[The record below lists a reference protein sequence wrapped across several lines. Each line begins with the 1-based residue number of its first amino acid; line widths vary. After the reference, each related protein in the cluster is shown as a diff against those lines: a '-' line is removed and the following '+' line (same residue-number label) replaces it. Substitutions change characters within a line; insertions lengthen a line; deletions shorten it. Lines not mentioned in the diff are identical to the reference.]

1 MGATYSLIKAI
12 LWSKKDGV
20 SLIDMNEA
28 LEKSQNDQPKH
39 KKTARLPLKGE
50 EIDLNRTC

>member
-20 SLIDMNEA
+20 CLIDMNEA
-28 LEKSQNDQPKH
+28 LEKSQNDEPKY
-39 KKTARLPLKGE
+39 KKTA
-50 EIDLNRTC
+50 